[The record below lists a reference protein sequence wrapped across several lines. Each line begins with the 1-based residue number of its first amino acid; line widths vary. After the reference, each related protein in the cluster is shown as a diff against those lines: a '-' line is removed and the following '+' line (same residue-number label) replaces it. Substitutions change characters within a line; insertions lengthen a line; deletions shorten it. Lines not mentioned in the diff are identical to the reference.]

1 MGSFWMASRIDSWAT
16 SSGTPPTSKR
26 MRPGL
31 TTATK
36 YSGEPFPL
44 PMRVSA
50 GFIVIGLFGKIPF
63 HTFSTRFKRRGMAI
77 RAASIWRRDLQPASS
92 ALMPKSPKA
101 SCAPR
106 WAVPL
111 TRPFCILRNLVR
123 LGINMALPLWSQGD
137 EVRLATCGS
146 GAGAAGAA
154 AARAASAA
162 GAASPLPAL
171 GALPAALSAPLAS
184 APAALTAAA
193 LGRRRRGGLL
203 ALRVRVGAEVGL
215 PDDLAVEDPHLH
227 AGGAVDRV
235 GRGLGVVD
243 VGAEGV
249 EGDAALHVLLGPAH
263 LGAAEAAGQLD
274 AHALGAHP
282 HRRAHGL
289 LHRAAERDAALEL
302 LRDVLRDEAG
312 VELGPLDLV

>member
-111 TRPFCILRNLVR
+111 TRPFCILRNFVR

-171 GALPAALSAPLAS
+171 GALPAPPAS

-263 LGAAEAAGQLD
+263 LGAAEA
-274 AHALGAHP
+274 
-282 HRRAHGL
+282 
-289 LHRAAERDAALEL
+289 
-302 LRDVLRDEAG
+302 
-312 VELGPLDLV
+312 